1 VYDPAGGGG
10 VRPEIATVP
19 PGLNCTNLLAP
30 DSPFT
35 EAAQADQL
43 TPEQTYFGV
52 VMYYFLQDRSPLMD
66 VDHNGIPCETL
77 IEPSVVDTVWA
88 GGWIASQVRLI
99 RAFGGR

>member
-1 VYDPAGGGG
+1 
-10 VRPEIATVP
+10 
-19 PGLNCTNLLAP
+19 
-30 DSPFT
+30 
-35 EAAQADQL
+35 
-43 TPEQTYFGV
+43 
-52 VMYYFLQDRSPLMD
+52 MD